1 MTEQK
6 AKFGVLVQRG
16 KEQYVIEGKEH
27 TVPPELAPAPP
38 RPGWYCTRNDG
49 IQYLTIPCEKKDKD
63 AGGECYAHLQGIC
76 QRGEK
81 NNPDSYSIDFGI
93 IPVGEEPI
101 KLDFGSW
108 DFEFGWQDTGNYY
121 GDPSDFRY
129 FIKVDGDVDAFTYYT
144 RNGEER
150 SPNEE
155 FEESIYENNFAIE
168 FDPKTAGNYTASV
181 ALQFRIV
188 NCPNCTYTT
197 LIPRYYASNWT
208 IHASCIDRML
218 EPAKSY
224 DFGSIKI
231 YESKEADFKVKN
243 NIDKELSAD
252 IWIDG
257 PDVLDFDIIEGPKGR
272 VTLKPYEQK
281 DIKIK
286 WNPQV
291 LGNQTAKLNISC
303 DNGYWDYC
311 YLLGKAISPCCECF
325 SIYPPDSE
333 EPASEYSFGEVLVGQ
348 SSRAQFAIEN
358 YHSEDAYVNIKL
370 KGDSD
375 FRIIQGGGIQKIES
389 YWDEGSQ
396 PHHVTVEFSPTSLG
410 EHSVYLVLE
419 PCNTSI
425 LIKGDGKSAI
435 IFDPWEYDFGGQKI
449 GYCSDTVP
457 FNIKNIGDENAEVS
471 VSIQGDKSKNFEL
484 VEGFEGTLY
493 AGSQETVR
501 VRFCP
506 LEDGDLEAYLCAE
519 VKADGSDYI
528 NITANLYGRG
538 CLRYTSPYIEVTP
551 QEFSFGDVYV
561 GSEAEKD
568 LSVKSVGCY
577 DANFQ
582 LEISGDECFSIKQAN
597 TTLTLKPGQMG
608 SYTVKFSPTNEGN
621 FTANILVKGLNCND
635 EEIIAHGSAKSLSG
649 VLKIEPSS
657 YDFDTGVCN
666 WKCSDSKN
674 FTIYNSASETIN
686 FTLSIKGKNGVDF
699 VILDGEGDQSLPPN
713 SYINAEVQ
721 FCPKSGGGQKEAF
734 LTAEPYSPKAEN
746 ISAKITGMAL
756 VPCQFTL
763 SPLQYDFGSQLINT
777 CSDEAEFTI
786 THESG
791 NQARLSITLE
801 GDAEHFTITE
811 KPEGLF
817 PIHGSGAIKVK
828 YCPKSAGKH
837 TAYLVVTPDIC
848 DGVSATLTG
857 TGEEAP
863 AAAPKF
869 EISPTS
875 FNFGRVLENSCS
887 DIQNFTVRNIG
898 DATGYISANITG
910 SHASNFKIVS
920 QVGSN
925 KISPGGWHSFA
936 VKFCPDKRGDFYA
949 KLWIN
954 TEWEGGE
961 IPDVYADLY
970 GVGRYGF
977 EAEFSPSELDF
988 GTVLKNECGEEKEVT
1003 LTNTGTRNMTVR
1015 IAVGDTKNFTITQ
1028 GGGYHYLE
1036 ANQSHTLKVKFCP
1049 SEAGNITSYIA
1060 AWPDIVEDTIP
1071 SMTIHGVGRER
1082 CHISISPDTYD
1093 FGKVYVG
1100 SVKYSDLKI
1109 KNEGNGS
1116 TTINIEISGKDA
1128 NDFIITSPS
1137 ESNISLA
1144 AGQEL
1149 PVQIKFEPQSA
1160 GKKQALLVVR
1170 PDACNSNW
1178 AFLTGEGVQK
1188 PACMLNASP
1197 ANIDFGSTPIHSCS
1211 RNVTVSII
1219 NTDFVETD
1227 VYELSLRGEN
1237 PEDFS
1242 IPEGPVGVVPGL
1254 SSFEVPIQ
1262 FCPSSVG
1269 KKTAYLCVKSRN
1281 CTAGITVYLQGKG
1294 LKTESDPS
1302 WDPDPP
1308 STNPVSGRWYAIGA
1322 VKSTQSPSYGMVVA
1336 HAPKSKWLAYPT
1348 NPVYVFYLDH
1358 KGCLWMRDTSGMLY
1372 IYNLYNGKS
1381 NIYDLGSATM
1391 PVFALGETSSNGDRI
1406 EFCFWF
1412 DPGFV
1417 VFAEASWGEDGLWHS
1432 PSLVSSYPT
1441 DFSKPNMIY
1450 WYPPYFLFLNKTSDH
1465 RLTLWNSNEGLV
1477 KSVSLDWSPQYATRT
1492 EDGRI
1497 WVNSENS
1504 NILASFDGNLDDMET
1519 IIFSSSRTLNGIGR
1533 NSHGD
1538 IVAVDTSSN
1547 ELIILLAEEDY
1558 DKTHTVWLPQQWFSV
1573 LNGGAAR
1580 WEAGY
1585 SLFTTNSAPFLAIH
1599 LEDFLSDSPEKGQAF
1614 GGEINNL
1621 NLRGD
1626 TGLLSHSTWK
1636 WSWKPDTKAIEA
1648 FLGE

>member
-27 TVPPELAPAPP
+27 PVPPELVPP
-38 RPGWYCTRNDG
+38 PPTPGWYCTRSDG
-49 IQYLTIPCEKKDKD
+49 YGSIHIWCALTDPR
-63 AGGECYAHLQGIC
+63 AGGGCAGRFYNLCE
-76 QRGEK
+76 RGEK
-81 NNPDSYSIDFGI
+81 HNSSAYIVNFGI
-93 IPVGEEPI
+93 VPRGEKPI
-101 KLDFGSW
+101 KIKLGRWELDYTYDGGLDNVYASPGYFEYMIKAWGDVDKFNFYRDCSGNTSIAPNEPFKTYVW
-108 DFEFGWQDTGNYY
+108 DDYAWIEFDPSSVDTGNYTVNVQIKFRPT
-121 GDPSDFRY
+121 PS
-129 FIKVDGDVDAFTYYT
+129 
-144 RNGEER
+144 
-150 SPNEE
+150 
-155 FEESIYENNFAIE
+155 
-168 FDPKTAGNYTASV
+168 
-181 ALQFRIV
+181 
-188 NCPNCTYTT
+188 CCNCTFTP
-197 LIPRYYASNWT
+197 LLPFWASWWPV
-208 IHASCIDRML
+208 HATCIDRML

-243 NIDKELSAD
+243 NIDKELNAD

-257 PDVLDFDIIEGPKGR
+257 PDALDFDIIEGPKGK
-272 VTLKPYEQK
+272 VTLQPHEQK
-281 DIKIK
+281 NIKIK

-291 LGNQTAKLNISC
+291 LGNQSAKLNISC

-311 YLLGKAISPCCECF
+311 YLLGKSEAPPCEF
-325 SIYPPDSE
+325 LHIYPPTG
-333 EPASEYSFGEVLVGQ
+333 PGKEYSFGEVLIGQ
-348 SSRAQFAIEN
+348 NQTTYFIVSN
-358 YHSEDAYVNIKL
+358 DYSEDLYVNIEL
-370 KGDSD
+370 EGDSD
-375 FRIIQGGGIQKIES
+375 FRLISDGGVQQIPSKS
-389 YWDEGSQ
+389 SKF
-396 PHHVTVEFSPTSLG
+396 PVVEFAPTSPG
-410 EHSVYLVLE
+410 EKIAYLKLE
-419 PCNTSI
+419 PCNNSL
-425 LIKGDGKSAI
+425 LIRGIGKSAI
-435 IFDPWEYDFGGQKI
+435 IFDPWEYDFGAQKI

-471 VSIQGDKSKNFEL
+471 ISIQGDKSKNFEL
-484 VEGFEGTLY
+484 VEGFNGTLY

-501 VRFCP
+501 ARFCP
-506 LEDGDLEAYLCAE
+506 LESGDLEAYLCAE

-551 QEFSFGDVYV
+551 HEFSFGDVYV

-568 LSVKSVGCY
+568 LLVKSVGCY

-582 LEISGDECFSIKQAN
+582 LKISGDECFSIKQAN
-597 TTLTLKPGQMG
+597 TTLTLKPGQMR

-621 FTANILVKGLNCND
+621 FTANILVRGLNCND

-686 FTLSIKGKNGVDF
+686 FTLSIKGKNGADF
-699 VILDGEGDQSLPPN
+699 VILDGGGDQSLPPN

-734 LTAEPYSPKAEN
+734 LTVEPYSPKAEN

-756 VPCQFTL
+756 VPCQFNLT
-763 SPLQYDFGSQLINT
+763 PTQYDFGSQLINT
-777 CSDEAEFTI
+777 CSDEVNFTI
-786 THESG
+786 THVSG
-791 NQARLSITLE
+791 NQARLSVTLE
-801 GDAEHFTITE
+801 GDAQNFTITQ

-848 DGVSATLTG
+848 DGISAALTG

-954 TEWEGGE
+954 TGWKGGE

-988 GTVLKNECGEEKEVT
+988 GTVLKNECSEEKEVT

-1036 ANQSHTLKVKFCP
+1036 TNQTHTLKVKFCP
-1049 SEAGNITSYIA
+1049 TEAGNITSYIA
-1060 AWPDIVEDTIP
+1060 AWPNIVEDIIP
-1071 SMTIHGVGRER
+1071 SMTLHGTGRER
-1082 CHISISPDTYD
+1082 CSIEITPRYYNFGDLYIGAPKKYTY
-1093 FGKVYVG
+1093 
-1100 SVKYSDLKI
+1100 LKI
-1109 KNEGNGS
+1109 KNNGAGD
-1116 TTINIEISGKDA
+1116 TTIDLSIEGRDA
-1128 NDFIITSPS
+1128 NDFNIES
-1137 ESNISLA
+1137 ESTRISLPSGA
-1144 AGQEL
+1144 ETLAKISFSPQETGDRIAYL
-1149 PVQIKFEPQSA
+1149 RVK
-1160 GKKQALLVVR
+1160 
-1170 PDACNSNW
+1170 PDACSSEI
-1178 AFLTGEGVQK
+1178 AFLRGKGLEK
-1188 PACMLNASP
+1188 PPCMLNASP
-1197 ANIDFGSTPIHSCS
+1197 SNIDFGSIPIHSCS
-1211 RNVTVSII
+1211 RNVTVSIT
-1219 NTDFVETD
+1219 NTDFVETN

-1242 IPEGPVGVVPGL
+1242 ISEGPVGVVPGL
-1254 SSFEVPIQ
+1254 CSFEVPIQ

-1269 KKTAYLCVKSRN
+1269 KKTAYLSVKSSN
-1281 CTAGITVYLQGKG
+1281 CTVGIAVYLQGEG

-1308 STNPVSGRWYAIGA
+1308 STNPISGRWYAIGA
-1322 VKSTQSPSYGMVVA
+1322 VKSTQSPGYGMVIS
-1336 HAPKSKWLAYPT
+1336 HSPKSKWLAHPT

-1358 KGCLWMRDTSGMLY
+1358 KGCLWMRDTSGVLH
-1372 IYNLYNGKS
+1372 IYNLYNGRF
-1381 NIYDLGSATM
+1381 NTYNLGPATM
-1391 PVFALGETSSNGDRI
+1391 PAFALGETSANGERI
-1406 EFCFWF
+1406 EFCYWNS
-1412 DPGFV
+1412 PARSV
-1417 VFAEASWGEDGLWHS
+1417 IFAEASWEEDIWCFDS
-1432 PSLVSSYPT
+1432 IVAQYPT
-1441 DFSKPNMIY
+1441 DYLKTNMIY
-1450 WYPPYFLFLNKTSDH
+1450 WYPPHFLFLNKTSDH
-1465 RLTLWNSNEGLV
+1465 RLALWNSNEGLV
-1477 KSVSLDWSPQYATRT
+1477 KSVSVDWSPQYATRT
-1492 EDGRI
+1492 ADGRI

-1504 NILASFDGNLDDMET
+1504 NILASFDENLEDAEVVV
-1519 IIFSSSRTLNGIGR
+1519 FSSSRALNGIAR

-1538 IVAVDTSSN
+1538 IVAVDTAN
-1547 ELIILLAEEDY
+1547 KELLILLAEENHSKIY
-1558 DKTHTVWLPQQWFSV
+1558 TIIQTGIQ
-1573 LNGGAAR
+1573 GGAGR
-1580 WEAGY
+1580 WEGGY
-1585 SLFTTNSAPFLAIH
+1585 CLFTTNDIPFLALH
-1599 LEDFLSDSPEKGQAF
+1599 LEDFAKGSFTRGRAF

-1621 NLRGD
+1621 NLKGD
-1626 TGLLSHSTWK
+1626 AGLLSYSTWK